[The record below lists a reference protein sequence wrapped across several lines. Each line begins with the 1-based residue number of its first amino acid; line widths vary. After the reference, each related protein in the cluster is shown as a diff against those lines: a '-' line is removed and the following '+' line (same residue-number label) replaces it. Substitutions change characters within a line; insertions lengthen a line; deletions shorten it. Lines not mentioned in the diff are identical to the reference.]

1 MQRTREALD
10 PAWEDIMD
18 WLESGIEIL
27 TEGVDQSFQLLCL
40 EIQSKSLLSFENT
53 HFLMFR
59 SNIPHLYRA
68 SASCTPRAAKHHCQH
83 GT

>member
-1 MQRTREALD
+1 MQRTREALE

-27 TEGVDQSFQLLCL
+27 TDGVDLSFQLLRS
-40 EIQSKSLLSFENT
+40 EIQGKSLFSFENT
-53 HFLMFR
+53 NFLMFR
-59 SNIPHLYRA
+59 SNILHIYRA

>member
-27 TEGVDQSFQLLCL
+27 TDGVDLSFQLLRSK
-40 EIQSKSLLSFENT
+40 IQGKSSFSFENT

-59 SNIPHLYRA
+59 SNILHICRA
-68 SASCTPRAAKHHCQH
+68 SASCAPRAAKHHCQH